1 MDKHQVLRRPIV
13 TEKTTFQGEGSRYT
27 FEVDL
32 QATKQ
37 EIKEA
42 VEEVFGVRVVAV
54 NAMNLPGKSRR
65 FGRHLRPPSPWRKA
79 TVTLAP
85 GQRIEFFE
93 GV

>member
-1 MDKHQVLRRPIV
+1 MDKYQVLHRPIV
-13 TEKTTFQGEGSRYT
+13 TEKTTLQGENGRYT
-27 FEVDL
+27 FEVERR
-32 QATKQ
+32 ATKQ

-42 VEEVFGVRVVAV
+42 VEEVFGVQVLVVNV
-54 NAMNLPGKSRR
+54 MNMPGKSRR
-65 FGRHLRPPSPWRKA
+65 FGRHIRPPSPWKKA